1 MLGQGF
7 RRGGSVLFNA
17 GKGALSRRVV
27 MQQRRAMAM
36 SVCLAHNISLA
47 NTAPN
52 AISSALPKV
61 TTLDAPSLGL
71 GQDLLSDSPTMT
83 ELLSLIEQMGL
94 SHLFVSDAFYITL
107 SSVPISVVV

>member
-36 SVCLAHNISLA
+36 SVCLARNISLA

-52 AISSALPKV
+52 AISSACK
-61 TTLDAPSLGL
+61 LG
-71 GQDLLSDSPTMT
+71 
-83 ELLSLIEQMGL
+83 GL
-94 SHLFVSDAFYITL
+94 ENNLTVRILTFLTR
-107 SSVPISVVV
+107 